1 MSKILRLLTVS
12 LLLAG
17 IMIATIGAGAVFAQW
32 GGDVNGNEPD
42 TADQDRLRDGSC
54 NDTCDG
60 DGPWWLTE

>member
-17 IMIATIGAGAVFAQW
+17 IMIATIGAGAVFA
-32 GGDVNGNEPD
+32 GGNGDDNGNAPE

-54 NDTCDG
+54 DTCDG